1 MKQGSADDAAFIM
14 FRISDVYM
22 THLHDFGAARDM
34 LEQVIGNFPN
44 TRHSANAHHKI
55 TEIEQAEFAYLQSQR
70 AKAAISRANLLRAT
84 GSACKVGGNT
94 LSATNRCKLRCRAL

>member
-1 MKQGSADDAAFIM
+1 MVAV
-14 FRISDVYM
+14 RITEVYT

-55 TEIEQAEFAYLQSQR
+55 TEVEQAEFAYLQSQR
-70 AKAAISRANLLRAT
+70 AKSAAT
-84 GSACKVGGNT
+84 SAEQQ
-94 LSATNRCKLRCRAL
+94 SS